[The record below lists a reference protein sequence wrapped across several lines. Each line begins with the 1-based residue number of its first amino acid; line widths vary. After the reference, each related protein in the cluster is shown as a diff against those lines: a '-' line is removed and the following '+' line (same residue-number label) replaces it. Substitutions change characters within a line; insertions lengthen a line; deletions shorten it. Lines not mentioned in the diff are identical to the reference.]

1 MIKCEVTG
9 EGKRRKVVLTLPEY
23 SGWFDRF
30 PKVRADNGVIVEW
43 WDFDANKPL
52 ENLKWDTKSSTLT
65 LPIPFAR
72 ERDKMEGVRINVPP
86 STVPVVL
93 GTLRVSEISAN
104 RIYYA
109 IAKMNEYVSES
120 SRFTYNGDRFTYNG
134 DSYPEGMDLLSEL
147 VGDSRKKYSSES
159 VAKLGEVID
168 QLEAEIY
175 TRLDT
180 VSEQMSAIQ
189 DARRKIG
196 FLRELQQKWTMTGS
210 DEISDMDVD

>member
-23 SGWFDRF
+23 SGWSGRF

-52 ENLKWDTKSSTLT
+52 EKLKWDTKSSTLT

-72 ERDKMEGVRINVPP
+72 EWDKGENFKMEGVRINVPP

-109 IAKMNEYVSES
+109 IAKMNEYVGES
-120 SRFTYNGDRFTYNG
+120 YNG

-180 VSEQMSAIQ
+180 VSEQMSAAQ

-196 FLRELQQKWTMTGS
+196 FLRELQQRWTMTGS